1 MFFDTELVE
10 QGLKPSPPT
19 DEELAAV
26 EELALG
32 DYEIYAE
39 NLVLITEEGKAVMT
53 KMGVSSM
60 LHSGDSMAAIY
71 TAEGDLV
78 TSVCGTYL
86 HVVTGQIPV
95 KFIMK
100 YFQDDPTVGVQE
112 GDVFYC
118 NEAIYG
124 GIHNPDQF
132 AIMPIFNEGELVAWA
147 VVGAHQPET
156 GGKEPGGQIITAVTR
171 HDEGMKLT
179 PIKIGEGYQLKSDLL
194 KMMENFI
201 SRAPRMQ
208 VTDVRARVA
217 ACDRIRVRMQKLAQ
231 KKGNRFLQGLFRK
244 IITESAEGAR
254 KRIQA
259 WNDGVYRHV
268 VFLDTTGMETSLLR
282 VPIALHKKGDR
293 LLIDLT
299 GCSPEHGGSF
309 QSLAPCTRAHCAI
322 YLYQIP
328 FHDFPI
334 SAGTMEPI
342 DYIIP
347 HGTIMDPDPEA
358 AISCSP
364 LSAATLFPLLGVIF
378 SKMMFDS
385 PQRDLVCGSTSC
397 STGFMIT
404 CVNQHGAKIVD
415 YLAYPLNSSGLAA
428 RYGEDGVDLFGFPHG
443 PWGKAPDVED
453 VERTLPLLHLYQK
466 SLPDSC
472 GFGKYR
478 GGAGVT
484 VAYTVHHVPHATF
497 TNVAKDSKFPNTCCL
512 FGGYSGNVV
521 PGIQVLN
528 TDVISQLKEGKVR
541 LPNSDHDILT
551 ENPFGGEVVREHQ
564 ARAARII
571 RQGEVITSS
580 TQGAGGYGD
589 VLERPP
595 EKVIEDLRTRVIT
608 HWTVENVY
616 KVAYDRET
624 LKVDVEL
631 TERQRAAER
640 KARLARGKPYAE
652 FIEEWSKKRPHPQ
665 ALKYYGTW
673 PDARKNR
680 ELIRV

>member
-19 DEELAAV
+19 EEELAAV

-53 KMGVSSM
+53 KMGISSM

-71 TAEGDLV
+71 TAGGDLV

-100 YFQDDPTVGVQE
+100 YFQDDPTVGVHE

-132 AIMPIFNEGELVAWA
+132 AIMPIFNEGELMAWA

-231 KKGNRFLQGLFRK
+231 KKGSRFLQGLFRK

-322 YLYQIP
+322 YFYQFP
-328 FHDFPI
+328 FSDFPI

-342 DYIIP
+342 DYVIP

-364 LSAATLFPLLGVIF
+364 ISVSAVFPLLAVVF

-385 PQRDLVCGSTSC
+385 PQRDLVCGFASSSSTP
-397 STGFMIT
+397 MING
-404 CVNQHGAKIVD
+404 VNQHGAKIVD
-415 YLAYPLNSSGLAA
+415 YLAFPLNAWGLSA
-428 RYGEDGVDLFGFPHG
+428 RHDCDGVDLFGFPHG

-453 VERTLPLLHLYQK
+453 VERAFPVLHLYQK

-484 VAYTVHHVPHATF
+484 VAYTVHHVPHAVF
-497 TNVAKDSKFPNTCCL
+497 LAAAKESKFSTTCGL
-512 FGGYSGNVV
+512 FGGYSQTVMPAIRV
-521 PGIQVLN
+521 IN
-528 TDVISQLKEGKVR
+528 TDVLAQLNGGEIP
-541 LPNSDHDILT
+541 LPDNDYDLL
-551 ENPFGGEVVREHQ
+551 ERNPFGGEVVREHQ
-564 ARAARII
+564 PRPSRVIK
-571 RQGEVITSS
+571 RGEVITGGG
-580 TQGAGGYGD
+580 QGGGGYGD

-595 EKVIEDLRTRVIT
+595 EKVIEDLRTSVIT
-608 HWTVENVY
+608 HWTAENIY

-624 LKVDVEL
+624 LKVDVEK
-631 TERQRAAER
+631 TEHLRAAER
-640 KARLARGKPYAE
+640 KARLARGKPIKLSSTTALGPMPGR
-652 FIEEWSKKRPHPQ
+652 IE
-665 ALKYYGTW
+665 
-673 PDARKNR
+673 N
-680 ELIRV
+680 